1 MTPLRP
7 AMTLLEVMVSVVLLS
22 IAGAAVLPVMDAS
35 ARLYAE
41 SAGTRGETGR
51 LRYAMDRV
59 VRVLREAPAGEAA
72 GSIGLS
78 RFEASWIEFEDG
90 AGLALEEGVLRIRHP
105 DLGEGVLL
113 TGVGGF
119 SIVALDEDGARELRD
134 ADAARAD
141 RFLVTLSTRHAELRT
156 VVFPRVRM
164 TR

>member
-1 MTPLRP
+1 
-7 AMTLLEVMVSVVLLS
+7 MTLLEVMVSVVLLS
-22 IAGAAVLPVMDAS
+22 IAGAAVLPVMDAA

-51 LRYAMDRV
+51 LRYAMDRI
-59 VRVLREAPAGEAA
+59 VRVLREAPAGATP

-78 RFEASWIEFEDG
+78 RLYASAVEFEDG
-90 AGLALEEGVLRIRHP
+90 AGLALEDGVLRIRHP

-113 TGVGGF
+113 TGVVAF

-134 ADAARAD
+134 GDAARAD
-141 RFLVTLSTRHAELRT
+141 RFRVTLATGRAELRT
-156 VVFPRVRM
+156 AVFPRVRM